1 MYPHKRWYIRPL
13 SDMNLGMLSWK
24 GMGKYFEPITDT
36 RRQSSDPQS
45 GEQRHEIASSPPQ
58 ITEKQAALKR
68 LELARERFMAAAI
81 AFCEGSISAG
91 QLRTVRELMRERE
104 LLLNS
109 LSGEQI
115 PPFIEDPEPSTTL
128 VDPELNADV
137 SLTTD
142 SDIDLVIPED
152 ASPEMKRRLQI
163 LDQKVARLERDL
175 QYGRVNA
182 SQFRAVRKHYLKQRE
197 VVLRLHEKHPSS
209 DRWQVVLEEGK
220 TTYLMQLNEATCRC
234 VGLYNRKNLDRIFVH
249 GEMPTHAEEAMS
261 LLGAFGSTKPGPKS
275 ARMFATEAD
284 DGSTLLLILGDY
296 TSCLAVFSQTPP
308 AWQVRALREVHKN
321 FEVANKAALTRFSI
335 CSLVFPD
342 LEKFVREE

>member
-1 MYPHKRWYIRPL
+1 
-13 SDMNLGMLSWK
+13 
-24 GMGKYFEPITDT
+24 MGKYLEPVTDT
-36 RRQSSDPQS
+36 KKQPSNSQSD
-45 GEQRHEIASSPPQ
+45 EQKHDSASSSPQ
-58 ITEKQAALKR
+58 KTEMQTARKR
-68 LELARERFMAAAI
+68 LDVARERFMAAAI

-91 QLRTVRELMRERE
+91 QLRAVRELMRERE
-104 LLLNS
+104 LQLNS
-109 LSGEQI
+109 LSGDQT
-115 PPFIEDPEPSTTL
+115 PPFIEDPTPSTTL
-128 VDPELNADV
+128 VDPELNTDV
-137 SLTTD
+137 PIASE
-142 SDIDLVIPED
+142 SEVDLVIPED
-152 ASPEMKRRLQI
+152 ASEEMRRRLQI
-163 LDQKVARLERDL
+163 LDQKIARLERDL

-234 VGLYNRKNLDRIFVH
+234 VGLYDRKDLDRIFVH
-249 GEMPTHAEEAMS
+249 GEMPVHAEKAMS
-261 LLGAFGSTKPGPKS
+261 LLGAFGASKPGSKS

-321 FEVANKAALTRFSI
+321 FEAANKAALTRFSKS
-335 CSLVFPD
+335 SLVFPD